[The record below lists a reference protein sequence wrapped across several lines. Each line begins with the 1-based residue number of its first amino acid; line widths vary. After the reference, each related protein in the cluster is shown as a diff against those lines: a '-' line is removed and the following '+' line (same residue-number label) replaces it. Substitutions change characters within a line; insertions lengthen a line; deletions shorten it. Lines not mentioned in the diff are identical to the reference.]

1 MAINSIDFIGHE
13 CSLLVTTMIRRVKD
27 IEVTMQKNRPY
38 QNLGIEALERMAEAS
53 YGDIEQLTAILHE
66 LKNRSTSRAK
76 ALDKRLDEHIKKMM
90 TNTQSQT
97 DDLPM
102 NKPSSIAK
110 KDVSKKV
117 AQYPEGFLVDNFEA
131 LRSRLL
137 DTVGSRSRLLN
148 LDQNR
153 KGFVRVVDALPDTL
167 ASSLLSEKPM
177 RIVPVDEP
185 TLDELIEHG
194 YLERDE
200 ENEEYTE
207 LKPHPTAKEWAAI
220 KGINNEYELPN
231 QDPQIASD
239 SSVNSDIQTLL
250 YPPVLDNNLRSLSR
264 DAKTSIE
271 ETGNNILFLSLG
283 FLEYSEQAEKDG
295 TARKRLAPLFMIPVE
310 IDKKAIKNVNSYR
323 IKYTGEDIINN
334 LTLKE
339 KLSHDFG
346 IHLPDVYGEDE
357 MLLKPEVYF
366 EEVEKLLALKQGD
379 NNIRHWRVRRFATLA
394 TLSLGKLLMY
404 RDLDPE
410 LWASNGVSLLD
421 HGLISNFFGTAKKE
435 DISGV
440 GLRSD
445 IYEID
450 KMPKLHDDFPVV
462 EDADSSQMSALIDA
476 LNGENLVIE
485 GPPGTGKSQT
495 ITNLIAGAL
504 AQKKTVL
511 FVAEKQAALDVV
523 KRRLDKVGLGDFCLD
538 LHSDKAQKK
547 RVLET
552 FEQRIAKQSLYKF
565 SNADYLSQ
573 VRQYDKAKE
582 ELQTYVDTVNQQ
594 WKETGLTIHEILSA
608 ATRYAKEADI
618 AEYSEVMPEG
628 LTGENFSRFF
638 LDDQLLELERFYDY
652 LERVASQLEDA
663 GNWPSHPW
671 YGVNNKNL
679 SAQPDSLIKSVL
691 SKWIESYEAIFH
703 HLAEIVASFGGA
715 LDESSTLFIVQ
726 QWLNEWSNLP
736 ALKGKEEFSSFK
748 AIQETDLSELKQVC
762 YILQNISELYRQ
774 LGQTFN
780 RPFLESLHQASSIS
794 ASLET
799 LKKVGVPEHITLYE
813 LVASVAEFE
822 KLSSLLA
829 ELNENR
835 LALKQSFSTNATD
848 LFTPDRAGLNELATF
863 TGLLGELPAEY
874 IRYRCVEYDDITI
887 DQAILNYREDIAEV
901 EHLREKIEQ
910 TLKLDELP
918 KPEQLENYAQLA
930 SETKM
935 FSFLNK
941 DWRIAKKHIHQ
952 FVTVEKFSFKGSA
965 KILFTAANWLRKVDQ
980 INNSDIYK
988 TAFGPEF
995 KGVETDLERITSIR
1009 EWYKKIREHYGVGF
1023 GRKVPLASA
1032 AFDCS
1037 IEHFR
1042 GIQTLA
1048 ANGLVDKTETLNKGF
1063 IKLAELFPKEIC
1075 LSDEHFELTQD
1086 TSLLESI
1093 KLKVKLCLEDV
1104 QQHLCNPN
1112 LAQSELLE
1120 AVKDVEKLKALIIKL
1135 ESANVSQ
1142 RFFSGKLDLNSP
1154 INGHLPTDYDALA
1167 DTVDFIGAMYEKIQL
1182 PVLREQIIACKT
1194 DVDYEELRDTRNG
1207 LNDIEAEEHQY
1218 EMEFFKLIE
1227 ADIESWL
1234 YGRKLTV
1241 ASLLAKNTKALDSFS
1256 WLDGWLK
1263 YLHARERL
1271 DSTGFSNLKDYLI
1284 KNTSGIEHAKKVLK
1298 FSCYRTIA
1306 DEIYAAV
1313 PLLSKKSGHEQSAT
1327 RKKFSEIDEKLK
1339 VLQQKR
1345 IAALAAKVS
1354 VPEGQRGAK
1363 VSSYT
1368 GKALLTHEI
1377 GKKTRHIA
1385 IRRLVERAGTAM
1397 LAYKPCFMM
1406 SPMAVAKYI
1415 PPGAVEFDLV
1425 VMDEASQVKQEY
1437 ALSCFAR
1444 GKSVVV
1450 VGDPKQLPPTNFF
1463 EKVTTDE
1470 DTEDTSVIQD
1480 SESIL
1485 EAISGFTPKRMLQWH
1500 YRSQHE
1506 SLIAF
1511 SNHNFYDS
1519 RLVVF
1524 PSPYD
1529 QSDEF
1534 GIKHHPV
1541 EDGRFL
1547 QGVNQVESREVAK
1560 AIQEH
1565 LLRYNSESLGVVA
1578 MNAKQ
1583 RDLIEADLESLAAKD
1598 KKLADALAVNRDKV
1612 EPLFIKNLENVQGDE
1627 RDVIFISF
1635 TYGPTEKG
1643 VASIPQRFGPINSEN
1658 GWRRLN
1664 VLFTRA
1670 KKRKHI
1676 FTSMRSGQILVS
1688 ETSSRGV
1695 EALRDYLNF
1704 VETGRLS
1711 GASRVT
1717 GREPDSDFEIAVI
1730 DALEKQGYQCEPQL
1744 GVEGYFIDIAV
1755 RDPGMRGRYL
1765 MGIECDGA
1773 SYHSAKSTRDRDKVR
1788 QMVLEGLG
1796 WNIKRIWSTDWF
1808 KNPDGELK
1816 PILDELAKLSTP
1828 VTEKKDDVSEST
1840 LSIDEPNLSTDA
1852 ETSIAYNAS
1861 EDTLEARLLSFQAK
1875 VVGKTFPNT
1884 DPEERLL
1891 RPEILKRLLIY
1902 KPVDHDDFMEFIP
1915 QYLRLS
1921 TSKEEA
1927 AEFLDAVL
1935 EMIAEY
1941 EEEQR

>member
-1 MAINSIDFIGHE
+1 MAKIREKDTEHM
-13 CSLLVTTMIRRVKD
+13 TT
-27 IEVTMQKNRPY
+27 KNRPY
-38 QNLGIEALERMAEAS
+38 QNLGIEALEQMADAS
-53 YGDIEQLTAILHE
+53 YGDIEQLKVLLKE
-66 LKNRSTSRAK
+66 LKSRSTARAK
-76 ALDKRLDEHIKKMM
+76 ALDKRLKEHLKKM
-90 TNTQSQT
+90 TINTQPQI
-97 DDLPM
+97 DDVTM
-102 NKPSSIAK
+102 NESHSVAK
-110 KDVSKKV
+110 KDLTKKKL
-117 AQYPEGFLVDNFEA
+117 QYPEGFLVENFEA

-137 DTVGSRSRLLN
+137 DTAGSRSRLLN

-153 KGFVRVVDALPDTL
+153 KGFVRVVDELPDAL
-167 ASSLLSEKPM
+167 ASLLLSEKTM
-177 RIVPVDEP
+177 RIVPVEEP
-185 TLDELIEHG
+185 TLDELIKHG

-200 ENEEYTE
+200 ENEKYIE
-207 LKPHPTAKEWAAI
+207 LKPDPTAKEWAEI
-220 KGINNEYELPN
+220 KGINTEYELPN
-231 QDPQIASD
+231 KDIVVAD
-239 SSVNSDIQTLL
+239 NRHLDNDIQTLL
-250 YPPVLDNNLRSLSR
+250 FPPVLDNNLKSLSR

-271 ETGNNILFLSLG
+271 EAGNNILFLSLG

-295 TARKRLAPLFMIPVE
+295 TAKKRLAPLFMIPVE
-310 IDKKAIKNVNSYR
+310 IDKKAIKNVNYYH

-346 IHLPDVYGEDE
+346 IHLPDVYGEDD
-357 MLLKPEVYF
+357 MLLQPEFYF
-366 EEVEKLLALKQGD
+366 QEVEKLLALKKSD
-379 NNIRHWRVRRFATLA
+379 SNIRHWSVRRFATLA

-404 RDLDPE
+404 KDLDPE
-410 LWASNGVSLLD
+410 LWSNNGASLFD
-421 HGLISNFFGTAKKE
+421 HDLITKFFSTVKQEAGSE
-435 DISGV
+435 V

-445 IYEID
+445 IYELD

-495 ITNLIAGAL
+495 ITNLIAAAI

-523 KRRLDKVGLGDFCLD
+523 KRRLDNVGLGDFCLD

-552 FEQRIAKQSLYKF
+552 FEQRIANQSSYKF
-565 SNADYLSQ
+565 SNDDYLSQ

-582 ELQTYVDTVNQQ
+582 ELQTYVDIVNQQ
-594 WKETGLTIHEILSA
+594 WEETGLSIHEILTA
-608 ATRYAKEADI
+608 ATRYAKEVGGVA
-618 AEYSEVMPEG
+618 YSDVMPTG
-628 LTGENFSRFF
+628 LTGDNFSRFF
-638 LDDQLLELERFYDY
+638 LDDQILQLERFYDY
-652 LERVASQLEDA
+652 LERVSSQLEDT

-671 YGVNNKNL
+671 YGVKNKNL
-679 SAQPDSLIKSVL
+679 SAHSDDAIKGVL
-691 SKWIESYEAIFH
+691 SKWATSYENLFRS
-703 HLAEIVASFGGA
+703 LAGAVQPFGQN
-715 LDESSTLFIVQ
+715 LDETCELSIVR
-726 QWLNEWSNLP
+726 QWLSEWNHMP
-736 ALKGKEEFSSFK
+736 PLKGGEVFSSFK
-748 AIQETDLSELKQVC
+748 NIKEADIPELKRFCQNLESIGKD
-762 YILQNISELYRQ
+762 YLQLN
-774 LGQTFN
+774 QTFN
-780 RPFLESLHQASSIS
+780 RHFLENVHQINDVS
-794 ASLET
+794 ASLRMLSDT
-799 LKKVGVPEHITLYE
+799 GVAKNITFYL
-813 LVASVAEFE
+813 LVASGGDLE
-822 KLSSLLA
+822 KLNNLVT
-829 ELNENR
+829 ELNESR
-835 LALKQSFSTNATD
+835 LALIQSFSSSATD
-848 LFTPDRAGLNELATF
+848 LFSTDRSGFNELSNF
-863 TGLLGELPAEY
+863 ISLLNELPAEY
-874 IRYRCVEYDDITI
+874 IKYRSKEYDDVGI
-887 DQAILNYREDIAEV
+887 DKAILDYKEDMAKINS
-901 EHLREKIEQ
+901 LRDELKLIF
-910 TLKLDELP
+910 KLDELP
-918 KPEQLENYAQLA
+918 NAEKLEYYAKLA
-930 SETKM
+930 SETTM
-935 FSFLNK
+935 FSFVNK
-941 DWRIAKKHIHQ
+941 DWRTAKRNIRQ
-952 FVTVEKFSFKGSA
+952 FSVDQNFSFKDSST
-965 KILFTAANWLRKVDQ
+965 KLSLAADWLKSIDNINSHVAYKVV
-980 INNSDIYK
+980 
-988 TAFGPEF
+988 FGPEF
-995 KGVETDLERITSIR
+995 KGVDSNIERIVAIR
-1009 EWYKKIREHYGVGF
+1009 EWYKKIRKCYGVGF
-1023 GRKVPLASA
+1023 GRKVPLANA

-1037 IEHFR
+1037 IDSFK
-1042 GIQTLA
+1042 GVQALA
-1048 ANGLVDKTETLNKGF
+1048 ADGLVDKTDQLNDSF
-1063 IKLAELFPKEIC
+1063 TNLAYLFPKVTC
-1075 LSDEHFELTQD
+1075 LTDEHFDLTQ
-1086 TSLLESI
+1086 SPSPLLNL
-1093 KLKVKLCLEDV
+1093 KLKVNNSLEV
-1104 QQHLCNPN
+1104 IQKCICNPN
-1112 LAQSELLE
+1112 LAQSLLLDAIKNAE
-1120 AVKDVEKLKALIIKL
+1120 SLTNMIAKVKAD
-1135 ESANVSQ
+1135 NVSQ
-1142 RFFSGKLDLNSP
+1142 RFFDNKLNLDIPTSGQLPLDYS
-1154 INGHLPTDYDALA
+1154 ALV
-1167 DTVDFIGAMYEKIQL
+1167 DTVDFMSAIYEDIKL
-1182 PVLREQIIACKT
+1182 ATFREQLVACESAL
-1194 DVDYEELRDTRNG
+1194 DYERLRDTRNN
-1207 LNDIEAEEHQY
+1207 LTELEVTEH
-1218 EMEFFKLIE
+1218 ESALEFFKLID
-1227 ADIESWL
+1227 ADIKDWL
-1234 YGRKLTV
+1234 SDREYTV
-1241 ASLLAKNTKALDSFS
+1241 ASLLDKNTKALNSFA

-1263 YLHARERL
+1263 YLHARDRL
-1271 DSTGFSNLKDYLI
+1271 DASGFSNLKNYLI
-1284 KNTSGIEHAKKVLK
+1284 NKSRSIDHARKVLK
-1298 FSCYRTIA
+1298 FSCYRTLA

-1313 PLLSKKSGHEQSAT
+1313 PLLSQKSGHEQSAT
-1327 RKKFSEIDEKLK
+1327 RKNFSEIDEKLK

-1345 IAALAAKVS
+1345 IAAFAAKTT

-1385 IRRLVERAGTAM
+1385 IRRLVERAGAAM

-1415 PPGAVEFDLV
+1415 PPGSLEFDLV

-1444 GKSVVV
+1444 GKNVVV

-1470 DTEDTSVIQD
+1470 DALDTSVIQD

-1534 GIKHHPV
+1534 GIKHHYI

-1547 QGVNQVESREVAK
+1547 QSINQVESREVAN
-1560 AIQEH
+1560 AVREH
-1565 LLRYNSESLGVVA
+1565 LLNHSGESLGVVA

-1583 RDLIEADLESLAAKD
+1583 RDLIEADIEALSAQD
-1598 KKLADALAVNRDKV
+1598 KKFADALSTNRNTV

-1643 VASIPQRFGPINSEN
+1643 VTSIPQRFGPINSEN

-1704 VETGRLS
+1704 VETGILS

-1717 GREPDSDFEIAVI
+1717 GREPDSDFEVSVI
-1730 DALEKQGYQCEPQL
+1730 DTLEQHGYSCEPQL

-1755 RDPGMRGRYL
+1755 RDPGMLGSYL

-1828 VTEKKDDVSEST
+1828 VIIKRADFLEST
-1840 LSIDEPNLSTDA
+1840 LNADELTSTLVA
-1852 ETSIAYNAS
+1852 ETAITYSAI
-1861 EDTLEARLLSFQAK
+1861 EDTLEARLLNFRSK
-1875 VVGKTFPNT
+1875 IIDKKFPDT

-1891 RPEILKRLLIY
+1891 RPDILKRLLKY
-1902 KPVDHDDFMEFIP
+1902 KPVDNDEFMEFVP
-1915 QYLRLS
+1915 QYIRLS
-1921 TSKEEA
+1921 TSKAEA

-1935 EMIAEY
+1935 ELIAEY
-1941 EEEQR
+1941 EEE